1 MSGKQMVKKFKKA
14 GWVVDRVQGSHH
26 IMKKKGHT
34 WPIPVHANRDL
45 PKGTEAA
52 CLKKLKEVG

>member
-1 MSGKQMVKKFKKA
+1 MVKKFKKA